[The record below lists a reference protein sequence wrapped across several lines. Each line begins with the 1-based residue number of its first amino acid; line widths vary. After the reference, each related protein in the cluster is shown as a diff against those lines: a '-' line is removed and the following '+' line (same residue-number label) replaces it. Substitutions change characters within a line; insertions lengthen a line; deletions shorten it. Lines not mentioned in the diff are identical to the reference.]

1 MAKIF
6 KPRRASR
13 DKINTDT
20 SIKLDDGE
28 LMFVKKEKTN
38 PKSSFDIYIGNTGL
52 DPVKNMKPALYGD
65 TAEEPMSYVDDP
77 PVTTTSQALALVR
90 AGRSFGQTIGALK
103 KAIELYRV
111 EQDTWYTA
119 PNGNFLP
126 TVPTIHSFFKKDFE
140 NFDTKSVTNPI
151 IVYKRA
157 QEDDS
162 RNLVIRYDN
171 DIIDGYESPNRGKYY
186 LDISNITNYFSEIM
200 IKATIIT
207 AYGTQNHVE
216 IVLPIGS
223 LPKDRIYNFLNPN
236 YDPSI
241 PNSKPFST
249 PQSFRN
255 GYTQGLEK
263 NDQRE
268 IIGIFGGEVAFKIYR
283 ERIYFDTGYVNGSV
297 AEVDWAFCWKERN

>member
-77 PVTTTSQALALVR
+77 SVTSTSQALALVR

-119 PNGNFLP
+119 PNRNFLP
-126 TVPTIHSFFKKDFE
+126 TDPTIHSFFKKDFE
-140 NFDTKSVTNPI
+140 NFDTKSVTNPV

-157 QEDDS
+157 EGDDS

-200 IKATIIT
+200 IKATIVT
-207 AYGTQNHVE
+207 GYDTQNHIE

-241 PNSKPFST
+241 PGSKPFST

-283 ERIYFDTGYVNGSV
+283 ERIYFDTGYVNGST